1 MCYNFQ
7 MLYNLYCTKALGRGV
22 DQPNLLEILCIQSM
36 KFLKLVQYPV
46 FLVIDGH
53 VSLNFN
59 VLGWK
64 NM

>member
-7 MLYNLYCTKALGRGV
+7 MFITYIVPRHKV
-22 DQPNLLEILCIQSM
+22 EEWIPPNLLEILCIQSM